1 MIGQSAQ
8 GSVPDVAASRKGAYD
23 RTQQKQRRKRQRR
36 RTGRVRR
43 LAFHLAGPCLRSRDR
58 IPHAPRYRER
68 GGTVSGDSRR
78 L

>member
-1 MIGQSAQ
+1 MIGQSAE
-8 GSVPDVAASRKGAYD
+8 GSVPDVAASRKGHTTAPSKSSAEND
-23 RTQQKQRRKRQRR
+23 SGG
-36 RTGRVRR
+36 GRGGCVASPST
-43 LAFHLAGPCLRSRDR
+43 LPGPCLRSRDR